1 MAVLPFKEDADFA
14 QHNSKAVAAS
24 SEEVK
29 QFVDGYRALSVEL
42 EDVKREQKDMMTIMK
57 SKGYNVKVLRQL
69 LARMKRDADE
79 LAEEEA
85 TLQLYMDLLRDS

>member
-14 QHNSKAVAAS
+14 QHNSKATAAS